1 MALPFFPEEHIRN
14 IYLSFEMLLS
24 GLLYAERELIH
35 RFNNYFHKFWINGS
49 ANLSVFYH
57 EKSTNNGPESY
68 HKTMGYQTMILNPKD

>member
-49 ANLSVFYH
+49 ANLSVFTM
-57 EKSTNNGPESY
+57 KSQR
-68 HKTMGYQTMILNPKD
+68 TMDQSRITKQWDIRL